1 MRNIKSVKNE
11 LIKLL
16 KQNVI
21 EGNYKV
27 VKLEK
32 NVAHIIID
40 GGYKAELWV
49 SDMPEYHFCI
59 WTNELLKCS
68 SSEIAYKTEQER
80 LYAWK
85 VYKLREKEY
94 KETREKRDKQK
105 KINRLRKE
113 LEELENE
120 QIKDYSVELPTEGEM
135 DKICNK
141 NG

>member
-1 MRNIKSVKNE
+1 MRNIKSLKNE

-16 KQNVI
+16 KANVT

-32 NVAHIIID
+32 NIAHIIID

-49 SDMPEYHFCI
+49 SDLPEYHFGI
-59 WTNELLKCS
+59 WNNELLRCLH
-68 SSEIAYKTEQER
+68 SEISYKTKQER

-85 VYKLREKEY
+85 VYKLKEKQY
-94 KETREKRDKQK
+94 KETHEKRDKQK

-113 LEELENE
+113 LEELEAD
-120 QIKDYSVELPTEGEM
+120 QRKDYSVEEITESEM
-135 DKICNK
+135 DKISSK